1 MSLFRSIKKISC
13 VLVAVMILSLSAL
26 PVFAATTIEVKHV
39 TDISVSEDNWW
50 DRGVQYGRILVLNN
64 QPEEENNVLLATH
77 CELNSGLTENAPG
90 YPIYRSTDNGK
101 TWEVSGDAQL
111 FYALYAPVSVSGFD
125 SIKAV
130 ISADFGEPTYTN
142 HTLPAEL
149 IPSVDTGTFW
159 MAWKSHNRF
168 CYWCND
174 TINIGWGL
182 FEEEL
187 INDTGYA
194 YLCIE
199 RK

>member
-1 MSLFRSIKKISC
+1 MTRLISILMCSLALCACNRTSQNDVH
-13 VLVAVMILSLSAL
+13 VLDIVSNAVWGENHAY
-26 PVFAATTIEVKHV
+26 
-39 TDISVSEDNWW
+39 SEW
-50 DRGVQYGRILVLNN
+50 
-64 QPEEENNVLLATH
+64 
-77 CELNSGLTENAPG
+77 
-90 YPIYRSTDNGK
+90 NGK
-101 TWEVSGDAQL
+101 TWEVSGDARSFQ
-111 FYALYAPVSVSGFD
+111 ALYAPVSVSGFD

-149 IPSVDTGTFW
+149 IPTVDTGTFW